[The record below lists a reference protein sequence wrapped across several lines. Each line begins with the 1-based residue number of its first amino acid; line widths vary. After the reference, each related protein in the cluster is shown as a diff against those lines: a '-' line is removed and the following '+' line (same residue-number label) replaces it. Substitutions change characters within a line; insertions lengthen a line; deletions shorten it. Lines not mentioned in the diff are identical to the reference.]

1 MNRVWGWYP
10 PPPFI
15 PDCGQHQPHCLDHL
29 LMLTDTNPTVI
40 FQVQQ
45 GSLPASQGVGSQAWE
60 LSLLSCPQSA
70 LTQLCM
76 HCQLDSP
83 WVYITT
89 PLFRWL
95 ERQFYRACFLSEL
108 SLSLSGFWILWRLFF
123 FFLPQRIQ
131 SLQLLER
138 RRWAGWRSC
147 MRARQWCKKREHLIK
162 LHARKSRSASV
173 CSFSLP

>member
-10 PPPFI
+10 PTPFT
-15 PDCGQHQPHCLDHL
+15 PGCGQHRPHCLDHL

-60 LSLLSCPQSA
+60 LSLRSCPQSA

-95 ERQFYRACFLSEL
+95 ERQFYHACFFGLS
-108 SLSLSGFWILWRLFF
+108 SASVYRVFGYCGAFF
-123 FFLPQRIQ
+123 FFFFASASSVIAIAQASPVGGM
-131 SLQLLER
+131 
-138 RRWAGWRSC
+138 AF
-147 MRARQWCKKREHLIK
+147 
-162 LHARKSRSASV
+162 LHASEPV
-173 CSFSLP
+173 M

>member
-10 PPPFI
+10 PPPFT
-15 PDCGQHQPHCLDHL
+15 PDCGQHRPHCLDHL

-45 GSLPASQGVGSQAWE
+45 GSLPASQGVGSQAWK
-60 LSLLSCPQSA
+60 LSLRSCPQSA

-108 SLSLSGFWILWRLFF
+108 SLSLSGVRILWRLFF
-123 FFLPQRIQ
+123 CLSVFSHCNCSSVAGGRDGVPACVRA
-131 SLQLLER
+131 SDER
-138 RRWAGWRSC
+138 SANI
-147 MRARQWCKKREHLIK
+147 LFK
-162 LHARKSRSASV
+162 LHARKNRSASV